1 MNAVPSATAG
11 PIDTLVADIYVSHR
25 GLAGRAAAAVAGA
38 EAAGDRR
45 LADLARLVGAELHN
59 RGGRAPDGIA
69 QARAVLAGTGDRI
82 VVARAHAVMAGG
94 LWRIG
99 DNAQAVRNA
108 YPASRMLRPG
118 DSPVLRADHAIVLA
132 LQVNDQRIGAI
143 SHREFRV
150 AQELAEATRVPALIL
165 ANLNNWAWC
174 SYAKGDLRTAA
185 DLVDRM
191 RLCSERTGEPLN
203 ASCADT
209 VARILL
215 ETGQHA
221 AATVVIEQA
230 VAHAEA
236 TDSDAIPHAL
246 ITLAD
251 IQRREGNVGAALYT
265 LQTCRDMA
273 ARDRLADVDAV
284 ALRMI
289 AGCHAELGDF
299 AAAYREMV
307 DFHQL
312 WTVRR
317 SERSEVMAR
326 VAHAQ
331 FAVDEAQ
338 RTTERFREMAERD
351 VLTGLWNRR
360 RSDAQ
365 LADLIR
371 TPPTRR
377 GPLSVALLDI
387 DHFKAVNDTWT
398 HAIGDVVLCR
408 VADLL
413 RAAGGHAGR
422 HGGAEFILLFDL
434 DTDVAARRCEAVR
447 AAIAGHDWGSVAG
460 GLAVT
465 ASFGLTGVQPDD
477 TARTLVNR
485 ADEMLYA
492 AKHAGR
498 NRVVAG

>member
-1 MNAVPSATAG
+1 MNAVTGS
-11 PIDTLVADIYVSHR
+11 IDTLVAEMYRSHR
-25 GLAGRAAAAVAGA
+25 GLADRAATLARSA

-45 LADLARLVGAELHN
+45 LADLAGLIGAELHN
-59 RGGRAPDGIA
+59 RGGRAPEGIA

-108 YPASRMLRPG
+108 YPASRMLQPG
-118 DSPVLRADHAIVLA
+118 DSAVLRADHAIVLA
-132 LQVNDQRIGAI
+132 LQVNDQRIGAV

-150 AQELAEATRVPALIL
+150 AQELAEAARVPSLVL

-174 SYAKGDLRTAA
+174 SYAHGDLRTAA

-191 RLCSERTGEPLN
+191 RSCCERTEEPLN

-221 AATVVIEQA
+221 AARTVIEQA

-236 TDSDAIPHAL
+236 TDSDAIPNAL
-246 ITLAD
+246 MTLAD

-273 ARDRLADVDAV
+273 ARDQLADVDAI
-284 ALRMI
+284 ALKMI
-289 AGCHAELGDF
+289 AGCHAELGDY

-307 DFHQL
+307 DFHEL

-351 VLTGLWNRR
+351 ALTGLWNRR
-360 RSDAQ
+360 RSDAR
-365 LADLIR
+365 LAEILR
-371 TPPTRR
+371 TPAAQR
-377 GPLSVALLDI
+377 GPVCVALVDLDF
-387 DHFKAVNDTWT
+387 FKAVNDSHT
-398 HAIGDVVLCR
+398 HAVGDIVLCR
-408 VADLL
+408 VAELL
-413 RAAGGHAGR
+413 SAAGGHAGR
-422 HGGAEFILLFDL
+422 HGGEEFILLFDAPA
-434 DTDVAARRCEAVR
+434 DEAAGRCEAVR
-447 AAIAGHDWGSVAG
+447 AAVEAYDWAAVAP
-460 GLAVT
+460 GLTVT
-465 ASFGLTGVQPDD
+465 ASFGLTPLHPDD
-477 TARTLVNR
+477 TARSVVNR
-485 ADEMLYA
+485 ADEALYA

-498 NRVVAG
+498 NRVILG